1 MKLKLDEVGGEVE
14 EVKVKVRKMEDKL
27 EDLECKIEESN
38 QKNSRDVQN
47 LPKNEQGSQIG
58 KFSSFLAFID

>member
-1 MKLKLDEVGGEVE
+1 MKLRLDKVEVRLEEVE
-14 EVKVKVRKMEDKL
+14 EKL

-38 QKNSRDVQN
+38 QKNSREIQN

-58 KFSSFLAFID
+58 KFSSFLAFIY